1 MLASLVVSKEFRGK
15 LFQIVVTNIYIITM
29 YWVAVKKQNLF
40 GSHML
45 VDNVYCQTKMAS

>member
-15 LFQIVVTNIYIITM
+15 LFQIVVTKYIITM